1 MARNI
6 EIKARVGN
14 LDALRARVAAISD
27 TPGEVILQEDVF
39 FHTPRG
45 RLKLRVLGPSDGQL
59 IGYVRE
65 DAPGPRPSEYHLIPT
80 TDPDR
85 LRRALKATLG
95 VRGTVR
101 KKRLLYRV
109 GRTRIHLDEVEGLGT
124 FVEIE
129 VVLGPDETAEAGKA
143 AAEELMKTLGIH
155 ATDLV
160 DVAYID
166 LIG

>member
-6 EIKARVGN
+6 EIKARVAD
-14 LDALRARVAAISD
+14 LDALRERVAAISD

-39 FHTPRG
+39 FHTPMG

-59 IGYVRE
+59 IGYVRS
-65 DAPGPRPSEYHLIPT
+65 DAPGPTSSEYHLIPT

-85 LRRALKATLG
+85 LKRALTSTLE

-109 GRTRIHLDEVEGLGT
+109 GRTRIHLDDVENLGT

-129 VVLGPDETAEAGKA
+129 VVLGPDEPPEAGKA
-143 AAEELMKTLGIH
+143 AAEDLMKTLGI
-155 ATDLV
+155 ATSDLV

-166 LIG
+166 LIE